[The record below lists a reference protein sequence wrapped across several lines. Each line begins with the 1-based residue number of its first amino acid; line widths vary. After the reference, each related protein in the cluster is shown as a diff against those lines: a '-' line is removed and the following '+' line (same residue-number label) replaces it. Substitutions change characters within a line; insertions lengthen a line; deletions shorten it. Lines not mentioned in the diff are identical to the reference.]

1 MAVTINAST
10 TSGLQISSDTSGA
23 IKLQKNG
30 TDVLVANT
38 SGTITVPDATD
49 TLVGK
54 ATTDTLT
61 NKTVTALKLSAGTAS
76 ANTAPLE
83 FASGTNLT
91 TPEAGAV
98 EYDGTIA
105 TITPSTSFGRA
116 AIPLTV
122 YASGTGTALGT
133 NTEATLAAL
142 LPSANDTITL
152 PIGTYFL
159 DTTYSVTRGA
169 STTTAT
175 TRINILGSGAAVGTF
190 SGVAVSFIAA
200 AGTMSSYF
208 FDAVN
213 INTSNVVSATNATS
227 AGFYNV
233 TFRGIMKITT
243 AGTIVPQYNLSA
255 NINGAGTVSK
265 VYYFTLQQLDTQSA
279 AAFGP
284 AGCGWG

>member
-1 MAVTINAST
+1 MASIVV
-10 TSGLQISSDTSGA
+10 SGDTSGA
-23 IKLQKNG
+23 
-30 TDVLVANT
+30 VVVAAPSVAGSST
-38 SGTITVPDATD
+38 LTLPAATD

-61 NKTVTALKLSAGTAS
+61 NKILQPSAGTS
-76 ANTAPLE
+76 AAGTAPIK
-83 FASGTNLT
+83 FTSGTNLT
-91 TPEAGAV
+91 TAEAGAV

-116 AIPLTV
+116 AVPLTV

-133 NTEATLAAL
+133 NTEATLTAL

-159 DTTYSVTRGA
+159 DTVYSVTRGS

-175 TRINILGSGAAVGTF
+175 TRINILGSGAAAGTF

-208 FDAVN
+208 FDGVN

-233 TFRGIMKITT
+233 TFRGIMKVTT

-265 VYYFTLQQLDTQSA
+265 VYFFKLQQLDTQSA